1 MGDESLKT
9 FGIVI
14 RALRSLAEIQ
24 LLTPQQ
30 ILNYVSTQYNIP
42 KEKIKRKLG
51 AIFKRCKEFGILK
64 KGQGHQKVNPNKVQ
78 FMAKRPCCDCK
89 DCTGSCGYCDKPSK
103 KSMKEKCANS
113 KSKKKMK
120 MCRSSCKKSK
130 RKMKRRSKRS
140 KKSKRSCKKK
150 CY

>member
-42 KEKIKRKLG
+42 KEKIKRKQ
-51 AIFKRCKEFGILK
+51 EILNL
-64 KGQGHQKVNPNKVQ
+64 QPENPKIWER
-78 FMAKRPCCDCK
+78 FLSDAR
-89 DCTGSCGYCDKPSK
+89 
-103 KSMKEKCANS
+103 NS
-113 KSKKKMK
+113 A
-120 MCRSSCKKSK
+120 
-130 RKMKRRSKRS
+130 
-140 KKSKRSCKKK
+140 
-150 CY
+150 Y